1 MPAEPEFA
9 DKPPTEQAPL
19 WQKILRK
26 AQALVNLLRHP
37 LTMGV
42 RAIAL
47 DDKGRVFLVRHTYA
61 PGWSLPGGGVEPS
74 ETAVAALARELEEE
88 GALTMSGAPQLI
100 GLFLNRRF
108 SRRDHVALYLA
119 RGVRQSAPRPPDWEI
134 ANQNSRAR
142 RLARG
147 RHRFNARAARRSLRR
162 QARRRDLVRAGEREA
177 IMAEREPGRIASGCC

>member
-134 ANQNSRAR
+134 AESEFFALDALPEGVTVSTRAR
-142 RLARG
+142 L
-147 RHRFNARAARRSLRR
+147 
-162 QARRRDLVRAGEREA
+162 DEA
-177 IMAEREPGRIASGCC
+177 FGGKPADAIW